1 MTEKRSKLERAVG
14 AMRDEVWDDLRHR
27 RVAKRLDEALEEP
40 ERAKRWWLAGV
51 GAAALATAIV
61 ALVLVRPWAEPT
73 PSVAGHRQPESAR
86 TVLADGST
94 VDVQRGGQIQVLTDR
109 SEGTRIEVLAGRAEF
124 EVQKRVAR
132 PFVASVRGVEVR
144 VIGTHFST
152 ELDESHPPGVVR
164 VVVSRGVVEVV
175 GRQGERVARL
185 QAGDRIEV
193 SLAPAAKEPL
203 PASSSPGDVDAVVP
217 GEPGASAVRAASPP
231 DAAQLFEAASAAR
244 RAGDVQ
250 AAVKAYAA
258 LLKQFPHDSRVGV
271 AALELGRL
279 RMDSQ
284 HAYGA
289 ASDAFRRAIAAAPNE
304 GVREDAMARLVE
316 SVDALGDKTACLT
329 EQQRYQARYPT
340 GVHAAAVRGRCGAR

>member
-40 ERAKRWWLAGV
+40 ERSKRWWLAGV
-51 GAAALATAIV
+51 GAAALGLAIV
-61 ALVLVRPWAEPT
+61 TLVFVRPWAPST
-73 PSVAGHRQPESAR
+73 PSIAEHRQPESAR

-94 VDVQRGGQIQVLTDR
+94 VDVERGGQIQVVSDR

-124 EVQKRVAR
+124 EVQKRTER
-132 PFVASVRGVEVR
+132 PFVASVHGVEVH
-144 VIGTHFST
+144 VIGTRFST
-152 ELDESHPPGVVR
+152 ELDQSHPPGVVR
-164 VVVSRGVVEVV
+164 VVVSRGVVEVI

-193 SLAPAAKEPL
+193 SLATTEPAPT
-203 PASSSPGDVDAVVP
+203 ASSPSGVDATPPV
-217 GEPGASAVRAASPP
+217 EPGASALRAASPP
-231 DAAQLFEAASAAR
+231 DAAQLFEAASTAR

-258 LLKQFPHDSRVGV
+258 LLKQFPRDSRAGV

-279 RMDSQ
+279 RMDSL
-284 HAYGA
+284 HAYGPA
-289 ASDAFRRAIAAAPNE
+289 AEAFRRAIAAAPNE
-304 GVREDAMARLVE
+304 GVREDAMARLIE
-316 SVDALGDKTACLT
+316 SVDAMGDKAACLT
-329 EQQRYQARYPT
+329 EQQRYQARYPG
-340 GVHAAAVRGRCGAR
+340 GVHAAAVRARCGTR